1 MEEKKNI
8 EELIALT
15 PEQKRVFNE
24 VCDTIVASLNRLEI
38 HGMKYVFD
46 YDGCLAVVNGEHI
59 EEFNCENERDDW
71 EGWAEVENVEVC
83 DVLDNLWL
91 FNEGYFAKR
100 K

>member
-8 EELIALT
+8 NELIALT
-15 PEQKRVFNE
+15 PEQKRVFDE
-24 VCDTIVASLNRLEI
+24 VCDIIVASLNRLEI

-46 YDGCLAVVNGEHI
+46 YDGCLAVVNGENI
-59 EEFNCENERDDW
+59 TEFNCENEHDDR
-71 EGWAEVENVEVC
+71 EGWEEVENVEVR

>member
-1 MEEKKNI
+1 MKEKKDIN
-8 EELIALT
+8 ELIALT
-15 PEQKRVFNE
+15 PEQKRVFDE
-24 VCDTIVASLNRLEI
+24 VCDIIVASLNRLEI

-46 YDGCLAVVNGEHI
+46 YDGCLAVVNGEHL
-59 EEFNCENERDDW
+59 EEFNCDDENGW
-71 EGWAEVENVEVC
+71 EEVQNVEVC

>member
-1 MEEKKNI
+1 MEEKKDIN
-8 EELIALT
+8 ELVALT
-15 PEQKRVFNE
+15 PEQELVFNE
-24 VCDTIVASLNRLEI
+24 VCDSIIASLDRLEK

-46 YDGCLAVVNGEHI
+46 YDGCLAVVNGEHL
-59 EEFNCENERDDW
+59 EEFNCDDENGW
-71 EGWAEVENVEVC
+71 EEVKNIEVC